1 MGDDVVEELQVV
13 VAGNAEDLGDAEFG
27 EAVQQ
32 IVTDG
37 VGGFGPDAVSS
48 RGRRYASAVETA
60 LRATPP
66 RYGPAMAINESREI
80 VIEAS
85 PEEILDVIADF
96 DAVHRVVAAASER
109 RDPGDETRTGGPPK

>member
-1 MGDDVVEELQVV
+1 MGDDVVEEFQVV

-32 IVTDG
+32 VVTDG
-37 VGGFGPDAVSS
+37 VDGIRRGIGHEDDGTLGPNLSRPDAVSPIV
-48 RGRRYASAVETA
+48 R
-60 LRATPP
+60 
-66 RYGPAMAINESREI
+66 AMAIKESREI

-96 DAVHRVVAAASER
+96 EAMPEWSGPHQSAEVLE
-109 RDPGDETRTGGPPK
+109 TGG